1 MDKFPRDDREELLFE
16 DDSSLHNSLKAI
28 DDVIKEPVDG
38 AHRNHEAIFS
48 EVKNNIL
55 AYLKELEPMHPSDRI
70 TKRIEKFNQMGV
82 WK

>member
-1 MDKFPRDDREELLFE
+1 MQGFGLV
-16 DDSSLHNSLKAI
+16 
-28 DDVIKEPVDG
+28 DDVIKEPVEG
-38 AHRNHEAIFS
+38 AHRDHETMFS
-48 EVKNNIL
+48 EVKSNIL

>member
-1 MDKFPRDDREELLFE
+1 
-16 DDSSLHNSLKAI
+16 
-28 DDVIKEPVDG
+28 VDG

-48 EVKNNIL
+48 EVKANIL